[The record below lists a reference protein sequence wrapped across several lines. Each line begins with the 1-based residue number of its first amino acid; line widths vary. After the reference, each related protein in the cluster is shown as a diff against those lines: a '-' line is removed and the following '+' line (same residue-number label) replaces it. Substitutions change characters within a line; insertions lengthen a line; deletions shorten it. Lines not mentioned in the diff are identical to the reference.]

1 MRRTTQTLAEPSVS
15 MDGPADALAPT
26 KIPSHPIHSEAV
38 PLPMTKR
45 ERLHFLCIWLCLG
58 LVPLFLRPLW
68 EPDEA
73 RYAEIP
79 REMLASGNWLT
90 PRLNGVLYFE
100 KPPLQY
106 WLSGLSMKL
115 FGLHA
120 AAARLPLAL
129 ATLILLWCAWRL
141 ARRLGASQPMWSAF
155 MAATTLL
162 AYICHQIL
170 TLDALFSALL
180 VLSLVAAIEAVAARF
195 NDQSRSA
202 LLWTLVTFGAN
213 ALALLT
219 KGLAAP
225 VLLGGILLWSLPW
238 AWKLPKLRNAILRL
252 LVDPLGWLCFA
263 LLGAPWF
270 VLVERANPGHAN
282 FFFIHEHFARFA
294 SHVHARQGSNNPVL
308 DKLYFV
314 GILLVGL
321 LPWLA
326 ASVTGLR
333 RAVAFLGHQNGP
345 QSEQAPLHRW
355 TIAMLMLAFAVPFLF
370 FSLSGSK
377 LPPYILPVVVPLL
390 ALACAFEREDEAWA
404 SLRRTGW
411 ELVLLGLI
419 FALAGPFLL
428 KESGGLGW
436 SLSLGLTFLGLG
448 GWALR
453 PVGLTGPRWMV
464 ALGAGLLVL
473 VLAAQQLAGP
483 GKEVSHLVRQAPA
496 EAQWISCGNYFQGIP
511 FYAKQRVTVIAGTGE
526 LAFGR
531 DRLDALERERWFQ
544 DDARSLGSAALRL
557 RAESPSRPVW
567 ALVAGNAWKE
577 LPPEQQQAWEIVDH
591 SPSAWLVRLK

>member
-1 MRRTTQTLAEPSVS
+1 
-15 MDGPADALAPT
+15 
-26 KIPSHPIHSEAV
+26 
-38 PLPMTKR
+38 MTKR
-45 ERLHFLCIWLCLG
+45 ERLQFFIMWLFLG
-58 LVPLFLRPLW
+58 VVPLFLRPLW

-79 REMLASGNWLT
+79 REMLASGDWLT
-90 PRLNGVLYFE
+90 PKLNAVLYFE

-106 WLSGLSMKL
+106 WLSALALKL
-115 FGLHA
+115 FGLNA

-129 ATLILLWCAWRL
+129 ATMILLWCAWRL
-141 ARRLGASQPMWSAF
+141 ARRLGASQPMWGAF

-162 AYICHQIL
+162 AFICNQIL

-180 VLSLVAAIEAVAARF
+180 VLSLVAAIEAVTARF
-195 NDQSRSA
+195 NDQSRPA
-202 LLWTLVTFGAN
+202 MAWTLVTFGAN

-238 AWKLPKLRNAILRL
+238 AWQLPKLRNAILRL

-263 LLGAPWF
+263 ALGAPWF
-270 VLVERANPGHAN
+270 VLVERANPGHAD
-282 FFFIHEHFARFA
+282 FFFIHEHFARFS
-294 SHVHARQGSNNPVL
+294 SHVHSRQGSNNPLL

-321 LPWLA
+321 LPWLR
-326 ASVTGLR
+326 ASVTGLW
-333 RAVAFLGHQNGP
+333 RAVAFLRRQSGP
-345 QSEQAPLHRW
+345 QSEQAPLQRW
-355 TIAMLMLAFAVPFLF
+355 TIAMLVLAFAIPLLF

-377 LPPYILPVVVPLL
+377 LPPYILPVVVPVL
-390 ALACAFEREDEAWA
+390 ALACTFEREDEAWA
-404 SLRRTGW
+404 SLRKTGW
-411 ELVLLGLI
+411 ELLLLGAI
-419 FALAGPFLL
+419 FTLAGPFLL

-436 SLSLGLTFLGLG
+436 SLSLGLAFLGLG
-448 GWALR
+448 CWALR
-453 PVGLTGPRWMV
+453 PMQLTGPRWMV
-464 ALGAGLLVL
+464 AQGAVLLLL
-473 VLAAQQLAGP
+473 VLAAQRLAGP

-511 FYAKQRVTVIAGTGE
+511 FYARQRVTVVAGTGE

-531 DRLDALERERWFQ
+531 DRLAPQEREHWFQ
-544 DDARSLGSAALRL
+544 DDPRSLGTVAQGLQAAT
-557 RAESPSRPVW
+557 PSRPVW
-567 ALVAGNAWKE
+567 ALVSRNAWKD
-577 LPPEQQQAWEIVDH
+577 LAQEQQQSWEVVDH